1 MLEFG
6 IVRVWNMIDRVFG
19 GIEVF
24 WRVERVFEFRFV
36 VLCYVCYF
44 GYVFKCGK
52 IYFRVVVVFVLI
64 SW

>member
-1 MLEFG
+1 
-6 IVRVWNMIDRVFG
+6 MIDRVFG

-64 SW
+64 S